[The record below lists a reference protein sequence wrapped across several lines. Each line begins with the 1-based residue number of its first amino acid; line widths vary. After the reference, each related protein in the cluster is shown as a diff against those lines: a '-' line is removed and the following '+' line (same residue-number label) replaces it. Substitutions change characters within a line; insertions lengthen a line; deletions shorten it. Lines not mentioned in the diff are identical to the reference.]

1 MKYLFAILGL
11 VFVTVALALTPVRAT
26 IDCGTLS
33 GYGVVEI
40 ELPNSEFRIIKI
52 HCGVRT

>member
-11 VFVTVALALTPVRAT
+11 VFVTVALALTPVKAT

-33 GYGVVEI
+33 GYGIVEI

-52 HCGVRT
+52 NCGVHT